1 MGSATRK
8 VNTFDLKILPSIIIY
23 YICDTAVVIIAIA
36 RLSRPSAD
44 HIIVNTSLFPLCYE

>member
-1 MGSATRK
+1 MGPATHK

-44 HIIVNTSLFPLCYE
+44 HIIVNTSLFSPLL